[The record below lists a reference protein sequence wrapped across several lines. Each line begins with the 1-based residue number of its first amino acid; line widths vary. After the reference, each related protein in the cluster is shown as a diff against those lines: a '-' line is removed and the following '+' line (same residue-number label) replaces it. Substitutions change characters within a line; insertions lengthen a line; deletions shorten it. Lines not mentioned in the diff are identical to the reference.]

1 MDISDVSWDSYM
13 KPACI
18 LLQAL
23 NLEKNKKTV
32 FFQVKFFILSQND
45 GRNSPA
51 IKCWKINESWISY
64 LHVVEVYSNFA
75 HKVKGLTI
83 TYPAM
88 FSRKIRIAA
97 WKKTAEFPG

>member
-1 MDISDVSWDSYM
+1 M

-51 IKCWKINESWISY
+51 IKC
-64 LHVVEVYSNFA
+64 
-75 HKVKGLTI
+75 
-83 TYPAM
+83 
-88 FSRKIRIAA
+88 
-97 WKKTAEFPG
+97 